1 MDRPSVL
8 RPSVPR
14 NPFWRAAVPSSRIGS
29 TPLEPRGLVE
39 QQNLVARVLAGDP
52 QAEREMY
59 DAHVDRVYR
68 LVYRMVGD
76 AELAADYTQDTFIR
90 AFDRLAS
97 FRGESALSTWI
108 SAIAISVVY
117 NGQRKVRR
125 LRSREVELE
134 HADPV
139 TTRERHSDP
148 DLKLRLH
155 AAIDA
160 LPEGYRTVFLMHDV
174 EGYTHEEIGTALGI
188 QDGTSKAQLSRARA
202 KLRKQLAAFAGDLAS

>member
-1 MDRPSVL
+1 MDQP
-8 RPSVPR
+8 
-14 NPFWRAAVPSSRIGS
+14 
-29 TPLEPRGLVE
+29 
-39 QQNLVARVLAGDP
+39 NLVARVLAGDQ
-52 QAEREMY
+52 QAERELY
-59 DAHVDRVYR
+59 NANVDRVYR

-97 FRGESALSTWI
+97 FRGEAALSTWI

-117 NGQRKVRR
+117 NGQRKVKR
-125 LRSREVELE
+125 LRQREVELE

-139 TTRERHSDP
+139 AAPERRAEP
-148 DLKLRLH
+148 DLRRKLK

-174 EGYTHEEIGTALGI
+174 EGYTHEEIGAALGI

-202 KLRKQLAAFAGDLAS
+202 KLRRQLSAYAGDLAS